1 MKQAINFDW
10 QFVGDYKDEYLN
22 KLPNSSVRINIPHC
36 AKEVPYNYFNEKDY
50 QFISTY
56 EKVYDIEENIDIT
69 EEKNTDS
76 LSPES
81 TKNKKSG
88 LRKDNRGIGVVEI
101 VLILVVLIA
110 LIIIFK
116 DKIIEIINAAFES
129 ISDGA
134 SSL

>member
-1 MKQAINFDW
+1 MDYMDNKAIDS
-10 QFVGDYKDEYLN
+10 E
-22 KLPNSSVRINIPHC
+22 
-36 AKEVPYNYFNEKDY
+36 
-50 QFISTY
+50 
-56 EKVYDIEENIDIT
+56 IEENNDIT

-76 LSPES
+76 LSPEG
-81 TKNKKSG
+81 TKNKKFG